1 MAAYI
6 VFIREGA
13 VFNAAEMEQYARQAS
28 AVPNEPGLKP
38 LVIYGHL
45 ETLEGKPADGV
56 VLLEFPSL
64 KEAKA
69 WYQSPEY
76 QAAAE
81 HRKKGANYR
90 VLLLGGV

>member
-6 VFIREGA
+6 AFIREGD
-13 VFNAAEMEQYARQAS
+13 VFNAAEMEQYVNKAS
-28 AVPNEPGLKP
+28 AITNKFGLKP

-45 ETLEGKPADGV
+45 ETLEGKAAEGM

-64 KEAKA
+64 EDARA

-76 QAAAE
+76 QAAVE
-81 HRKKGANYR
+81 HRKKAANYR
-90 VLLLGGV
+90 VILVEGI